1 MRLLIGHVGDGAY
14 DNKRDVEIVAD
25 MGDCRRFHL
34 YSNGLWEVVA
44 DFRQTNRTVDESV
57 AANNQATYSVKI
69 QFGNAGL
76 SGSDQFIVSFKP
88 AGQPGN

>member
-1 MRLLIGHVGDGAY
+1 MWKTWAIA
-14 DNKRDVEIVAD
+14 VA
-25 MGDCRRFHL
+25 
-34 YSNGLWEVVA
+34 SISTAGLWEVVA

-76 SGSDQFIVSFKP
+76 GSDQFIVSFKAWTAVTDRIHNQMP
-88 AGQPGN
+88 

>member
-69 QFGNAGL
+69 QFGNAGSAAAIGL
-76 SGSDQFIVSFKP
+76 SSALKP

>member
-1 MRLLIGHVGDGAY
+1 MARTTTNGTLKLW
-14 DNKRDVEIVAD
+14 RD

-76 SGSDQFIVSFKP
+76 SGSDQFIVSFKACRTASVTDRIHNQMP
-88 AGQPGN
+88 

>member
-14 DNKRDVEIVAD
+14 YDKRDVEIVAD

-76 SGSDQFIVSFKP
+76 SGSDQFIVSFEACRA
-88 AGQPGN
+88 AGN

>member
-14 DNKRDVEIVAD
+14 YDKRDVEIVAEH
-25 MGDCRRFHL
+25 GRL
-34 YSNGLWEVVA
+34 PSLPSLQQWPVEVVA

-76 SGSDQFIVSFKP
+76 SGSDQFIVSFE
-88 AGQPGN
+88 ACRAAW

>member
-1 MRLLIGHVGDGAY
+1 MY

-57 AANNQATYSVKI
+57 AADK
-69 QFGNAGL
+69 
-76 SGSDQFIVSFKP
+76 SGHVQR
-88 AGQPGN
+88 